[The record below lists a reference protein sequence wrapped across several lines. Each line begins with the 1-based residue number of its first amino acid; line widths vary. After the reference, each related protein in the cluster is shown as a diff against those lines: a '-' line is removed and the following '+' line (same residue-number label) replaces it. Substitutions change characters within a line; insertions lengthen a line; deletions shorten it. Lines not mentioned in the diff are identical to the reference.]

1 VAELALLEKNA
12 PELRDGMRTEGQ
24 LRETIQRFQG
34 SFWSKKKGDHPP
46 VGIYDERI
54 SLPINFLRLPFTHPR
69 SARTK

>member
-1 VAELALLEKNA
+1 
-12 PELRDGMRTEGQ
+12 MRTEGQ